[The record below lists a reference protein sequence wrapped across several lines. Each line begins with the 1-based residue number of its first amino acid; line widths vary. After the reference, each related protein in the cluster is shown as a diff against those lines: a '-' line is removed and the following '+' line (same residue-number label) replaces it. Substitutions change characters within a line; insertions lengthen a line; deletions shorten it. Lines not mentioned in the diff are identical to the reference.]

1 MKRLICILLVLFLLP
16 GAAWAESRWLIQDSD
31 TRPLTEQELL
41 QWDFEA
47 LGYVLREI
55 YARHGYH
62 FAAGSDYE
70 AYFTAQ
76 DWYTPNDKNNVDGCY
91 AEMSDL
97 EWANVDLIQQTM
109 QNMRIAGRLNL
120 EKGRSLWSD
129 EVVIAPLNFVEANFP
144 REQKYNVY
152 SAPNSK
158 SWRGAKGKASVSTNG
173 PVWAAGWVDNW
184 LLIYYET
191 SKGSVR
197 VGYISGDKIPADLN
211 VQGQL
216 TFAKTPAVI
225 TAKCDLTDDITRAA
239 SKITTLKKG
248 ARVTYLA
255 PYYAEKEWAY
265 IETTVSKKTVRGF
278 VPLASLE
285 QTEE

>member
-1 MKRLICILLVLFLLP
+1 MKRLACLLLVLLLLP
-16 GAAWAESRWLIQDSD
+16 SAGLAENRWLIQDSD

-41 QWDFEA
+41 QWDFES

-62 FAAGSDYE
+62 FAAGSSYE
-70 AYFTAQ
+70 TYFSAQ
-76 DWYTPNDKNNVDGCY
+76 EWYTPNARNNVDGCY

-109 QNMRIAGRLNL
+109 QSMRVAGQLNL
-120 EKGRSLWSD
+120 ENGRSLWSN
-129 EVVIAPLNFVEANFP
+129 EAVIAPLTFVEAYFP
-144 REQKYNVY
+144 REQKYSVF
-152 SAPNSK
+152 SAPSDK
-158 SWRGAKGKASVSTNG
+158 AWRGAKGKASMSTNG
-173 PVWAAGWVDNW
+173 PVWAAGWADNW

-197 VGYISGDKIPADLN
+197 AGYISGEQIPADLN
-211 VQGQL
+211 VQNQL
-216 TFAKTPAVI
+216 VFAQTPAVV
-225 TAKCDLTDDITRAA
+225 TAKCDMTDDIVRAA

-248 ARVTYLA
+248 AEITYLA
-255 PYYAEKEWAY
+255 PYYADREWAY

-278 VPLASLE
+278 VPMDCIE
-285 QTEE
+285 QTE